1 MKNKTLKSLLIYGLG
16 ITTTL
21 GTMIPTISSC
31 GSKKSNDI
39 ISGYC
44 VLEVGKQSK
53 LKYWNSSTSIEAPD
67 LQFAWYSHG
76 KIGNWQQ
83 IKLNQEITL
92 EANTTYLLKQMIN
105 IIVKDVLN

>member
-31 GSKKSNDI
+31 GSKKSNDV

-44 VLEVGKQSK
+44 VLEVMPYFALIGIASGLIVGTLVYLIIHKVPISYFDK
-53 LKYWNSSTSIEAPD
+53 IINDKY
-67 LQFAWYSHG
+67 
-76 KIGNWQQ
+76 K
-83 IKLNQEITL
+83 
-92 EANTTYLLKQMIN
+92 
-105 IIVKDVLN
+105 VKEQVW